1 MTKKFD
7 QPGQTTVDD
16 FHIIKKLGKLNSLL
30 ILIQIIVIGSGAYSS
45 VYHVNRKVDKKDY
58 ALKKVRIDFLSEKE
72 RTNAINEVRILA
84 SVTNP
89 NVVSYKEVFVDK
101 NYNSLCIVMEY
112 ANHGDLYQKIVQHQ
126 TDKTM
131 FQESQIWHLLIQ
143 VVSGL

>member
-112 ANHGDLYQKIVQHQ
+112 ANHGDLY
-126 TDKTM
+126 
-131 FQESQIWHLLIQ
+131 
-143 VVSGL
+143 